1 MERNLQICGVLQ
13 HAAKKW
19 LDQRKNKRGD
29 QNIQKRQMRMTI
41 WRTKAFW
48 DPAKAVI
55 RGKFISLLSQETR
68 EIPSNNLTW
77 YLKELQREQKQPKIC
92 RRREIIKIR
101 AELNEIEKKMT
112 TEINTTKIWF
122 VVVIRKIDK
131 PLATHTEE
139 KGGKSHVNNT
149 RNEGEVVTSITG
161 IWKITLEYYEKL
173 YATKFNH
180 LEETDKFL

>member
-68 EIPSNNLTW
+68 EIPSNNLTL

-112 TEINTTKIWF
+112 TEINTTKILHLT
-122 VVVIRKIDK
+122 KHCEGNKKHYDN
-131 PLATHTEE
+131 LE
-139 KGGKSHVNNT
+139 KYFYK
-149 RNEGEVVTSITG
+149 
-161 IWKITLEYYEKL
+161 YEHIFTKL
-173 YATKFNH
+173 QW
-180 LEETDKFL
+180 